1 MKFTMIVGFP
11 TSPLYPLVVHGNIK
25 QFSLVGNGAMILLY
39 FLYIYW
45 FFLPSKLL
53 LRPDYSQ
60 CRISSIRMF
69 LFTNLHCGC
78 FDIFSPCEI
87 NSTKISRLAC
97 RWSSFLLNNKLVRL
111 SKVCSLMV
119 WQIISKGRNIFAGL
133 TKSNL
138 YSVPGSST
146 TATVVKYIRNP
157 QHLSFDRA
165 SLTCVRHTSMALGF
179 LVISTGCIVVY

>member
-1 MKFTMIVGFP
+1 MAISSNFP
-11 TSPLYPLVVHGNIK
+11 SQEMVQWSCFI
-25 QFSLVGNGAMILLY
+25 FCISID
-39 FLYIYW
+39 

-119 WQIISKGRNIFAGL
+119 WQIISKSRNIFAGL

-138 YSVPGSST
+138 HSVPASST

-165 SLTCVRHTSMALGF
+165 SLTYVRHTSMALGF
-179 LVISTGCIVVY
+179 FVISIGCIVVY